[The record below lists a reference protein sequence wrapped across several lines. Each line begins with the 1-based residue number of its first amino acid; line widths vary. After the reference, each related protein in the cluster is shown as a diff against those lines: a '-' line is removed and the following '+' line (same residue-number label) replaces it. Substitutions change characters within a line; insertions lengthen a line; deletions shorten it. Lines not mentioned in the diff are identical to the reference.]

1 MVTGGGGA
9 EFDVSSHW
17 AVDTEYR
24 VSRISAATPL
34 HTQGLAF
41 GLGYRF

>member
-9 EFDVSSHW
+9 EFYLAPHW
-17 AVDTEYR
+17 ALDTEYR
-24 VSRISAATPL
+24 VSRVSATTPL
-34 HTQGLAF
+34 HAQGLAF